1 MLRRQFASGYFFE
14 KTIVHCLI
22 FREDNS
28 PVLRRQLYSAQFMV
42 KITVFREDNQP
53 VLHLQRRQSASASHF
68 EKTIL
73 PVLKKTIL
81 LEKTILPF
89 PVSIRSAFTV
99 CCVLNKFNTY
109 REVGSIRLS
118 WLVSHPS
125 LFRMFMKEKFDAYVL
140 WPSAKRV
147 QNWIVDLLPST
158 LWNQIVICTT

>member
-89 PVSIRSAFTV
+89 PTTTNEIFLEIPHCIRNCMDF
-99 CCVLNKFNTY
+99 
-109 REVGSIRLS
+109 LS
-118 WLVSHPS
+118 ECRP
-125 LFRMFMKEKFDAYVL
+125 
-140 WPSAKRV
+140 
-147 QNWIVDLLPST
+147 I
-158 LWNQIVICTT
+158 

>member
-89 PVSIRSAFTV
+89 PAVTV
-99 CCVLNKFNTY
+99 KRHNIKCISFQRLILVVVIQSCVA
-109 REVGSIRLS
+109 EDGHSQVRLTMQS
-118 WLVSHPS
+118 S
-125 LFRMFMKEKFDAYVL
+125 LLYFHGFFCYTEDKVL
-140 WPSAKRV
+140 WV
-147 QNWIVDLLPST
+147 ETNLFQ
-158 LWNQIVICTT
+158 VI

>member
-1 MLRRQFASGYFFE
+1 MLRRQFANGYFFE

-89 PVSIRSAFTV
+89 PSWTQVEHFLNASKTFFSSKLDFPVIKTFFLTFSECLSAVMITGESNFDEKNV
-99 CCVLNKFNTY
+99 QEMFNWS
-109 REVGSIRLS
+109 EVHS
-118 WLVSHPS
+118 
-125 LFRMFMKEKFDAYVL
+125 
-140 WPSAKRV
+140 
-147 QNWIVDLLPST
+147 
-158 LWNQIVICTT
+158 

>member
-89 PVSIRSAFTV
+89 PVRHTHQE
-99 CCVLNKFNTY
+99 NKL
-109 REVGSIRLS
+109 GSTLMPNFVF
-118 WLVSHPS
+118 W
-125 LFRMFMKEKFDAYVL
+125 Y
-140 WPSAKRV
+140 
-147 QNWIVDLLPST
+147 QNFSDLL
-158 LWNQIVICTT
+158 